1 MSRNPGEITLEMRLG
16 AVWRVAA
23 TVNVADR
30 AAGITSASRVDYDFD
45 YLAEAS
51 EHLGHRGIRALS
63 CQMPLGYQAFD
74 NDRWPAFLLD
84 VMPSG
89 AARRYWEARL
99 GLPGTE
105 GYANDFALL
114 VAGGGHAPG
123 NVRVASAAT
132 EAGEQVSHPG
142 FPRADVLERAAAF
155 IEYARASGA
164 PVSGSSGAGG
174 DAPKFLLREDDRG
187 FLHAEGV
194 LADEQTRRAWL
205 VKFPRTPDLRDK
217 LVLEAEAAYH
227 RVARRF
233 GARVHGELVWERD
246 SLFCPRFDRIVS
258 GGTIEYLGMESLCA
272 LAGVAD
278 FRVPIPKEDQARSLA
293 ACVTEPV
300 AELREFLL
308 RDVLDVAL
316 GNTDNHARNTAVLKF
331 PDGRIALSP
340 LYDFAPMF
348 FDPRGIA
355 RTCRW
360 RDGAAFPD
368 WSAVAES
375 MPPLGLSLADARSW
389 LRSLAP
395 RVRALAATMRQEA
408 VPAEIVALCEDGIA
422 RVASDLERVPA

>member
-1 MSRNPGEITLEMRLG
+1 MLELRLG
-16 AVWRVAA
+16 DAWIAAASVAF
-23 TVNVADR
+23 ADR

-45 YLAEAS
+45 YLAAHS
-51 EHLGHRGIRALS
+51 EHLGERGIRALS
-63 CQMPLGYQAFD
+63 CQIPLSYQSFD
-74 NDRWPAFLLD
+74 GRRWPAFLLD

-89 AARRYWEARL
+89 AARRHWEARL
-99 GLPGTE
+99 GLPATE
-105 GYANDFALL
+105 GYGNDFALF

-123 NVRVASAAT
+123 NVRVASAAPVS
-132 EAGEQVSHPG
+132 EPGSHPG

-174 DAPKFLLREDDRG
+174 DAPKFLLREDAHGR
-187 FLHAEGV
+187 LHAEGA
-194 LADEQTRRAWL
+194 LPDARTRRAWL
-205 VKFPRTPDLRDK
+205 VKFPRTPDARDK
-217 LVLEAEAAYH
+217 LVLRAEAAYH

-246 SLFCPRFDRIVS
+246 TLFCPRFDRIVS
-258 GGTIEYLGMESLCA
+258 EETITYLGMESLCS

-278 FRVPIPKEDQARSLA
+278 FGVPIPKEDQARSLA
-293 ACVTEPV
+293 ACVTEPSV
-300 AELREFLL
+300 ELRELLL

-340 LYDFAPMF
+340 LFDFAPMF
-348 FDPRGIA
+348 VDPRGIA

-360 RDGAAFPD
+360 RDGAAYPD
-368 WSAVAES
+368 WAAIAEA
-375 MPPLGLSLADARSW
+375 MAPLGLPLSEARAW

-395 RVRALAATMRQEA
+395 RVRALPALMREEA
-408 VPAEIVALCEDGIA
+408 VPADIAESCEEGIA
-422 RVASDLERVPA
+422 RVAKGLAEVPA